1 MNQFETISFA
11 PFHSPLLNME
21 PETFTDWL
29 QGSALDPLP
38 ADQRQP
44 SSGLTPSEK
53 KIQQLEQTV
62 ALLAKAVSQLTQVVE
77 NSGMNQAVPA
87 PLQAT
92 RIQATRIQAAR
103 TSPPT
108 PAAQNPAA
116 PIQAKPLGSA
126 TTTFDAI
133 GICPDPAYDVGGI
146 ALIHERFDAAEVE
159 NRVWQ
164 AIMARRCEWQVTITA
179 TSAPA
184 TAKRMPAIPARS
196 PWLPAKELPGLAMST
211 EGSHTLRLDRAI
223 GWHSPQIHVGA
234 TQNLG
239 SAARELFGLRT

>member
-29 QGSALDPLP
+29 QGSALAPLP

-44 SSGLTPSEK
+44 SSRLTPWEK

-87 PLQAT
+87 PLQAA
-92 RIQATRIQAAR
+92 RIQATQTR
-103 TSPPT
+103 PPN
-108 PAAQNPAA
+108 PVAPKPAA
-116 PIQAKPLGSA
+116 PISANPLGSV

-146 ALIHERFDAAEVE
+146 SLIHERFDAAEVE
-159 NRVWQ
+159 NRAWQ

-196 PWLPAKELPGLAMST
+196 PWLPVKELPGLAMSA
-211 EGSHTLRLDRAI
+211 EGSPTLRLDRAI

-239 SAARELFGLRT
+239 SATRELFGLRA